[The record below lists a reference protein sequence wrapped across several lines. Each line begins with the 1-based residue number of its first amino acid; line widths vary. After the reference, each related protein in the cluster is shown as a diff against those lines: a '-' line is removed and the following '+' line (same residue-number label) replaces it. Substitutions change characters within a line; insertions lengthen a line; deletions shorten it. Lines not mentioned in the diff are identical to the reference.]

1 MQSDKPGRYGVIEQ
15 TASETDVD
23 YVCETIRHLGY
34 AVIDAGYESGWLEA
48 YPMRLNAPGS
58 ATVRNTEE

>member
-34 AVIDAGYESGWLEA
+34 AVIDAGYEVGMA
-48 YPMRLNAPGS
+48 GS
-58 ATVRNTEE
+58 LIRCV